1 MNTKINMY
9 ALVEKNSNRAIAL
22 VESGMVNWFKQNF
35 PLFDVVEIY
44 NVGTTSFRT
53 KGGTINTTTF
63 ISESE
68 NDNGDV
74 QYYMINELPD
84 SISLDE
90 AYELIK

>member
-1 MNTKINMY
+1 MKQKINMY
-9 ALVEKNSNRAIAL
+9 ALVEKNSNRAVAL
-22 VESGMVNWFKQNF
+22 VESGMINWFKQNF
-35 PLFDVVEIY
+35 PIFDVVEIY

-53 KGGTINTTTF
+53 KEGVINTTTF

-68 NDNGDV
+68 NSDDV
-74 QYYMINELPD
+74 QYYMIKEFPD